1 MKLRVLIAG
10 LVLGAVSGMAALA
23 AESGA
28 ELFQKAVTEERASGN
43 LEEAIKLY
51 QRVAKEFAS
60 DRPLAAKALV
70 QAARCYEKLGQDK
83 AVKIY
88 EQVARDYGDQRELA
102 ATANARLVV
111 LRQGERAAEPATM
124 TQRKIEIAGASG
136 DVYADSQRA
145 LYRDAATGA
154 LVISD
159 LAGKNKRVVF
169 KAMPGDRLD
178 FAPSRDLSVTL
189 MGFRRSQDPGYTV
202 AVIKTDGTGYHE
214 IAHSGSSS
222 SLPTWSWD
230 NRYMLGG
237 VDLPDGTNRLLRIA
251 PADGSTQEVLHP
263 EASIRS
269 ASFSPDG
276 RFIAYSDGFP
286 SASGSASTFIVPS
299 EGGEPQ
305 LVSANARVL
314 DWTRDGRYLAV
325 ASPRSGVMAL
335 QLLPVK
341 DGRSAGEPVF
351 LRYGSVVDGLTTSS
365 GALFYISAPQGG
377 FALAWIADLDAEG
390 HPGEWKHLTLGSN
403 RGLVP
408 VPTWSPDSS
417 QIAWTSTNDD
427 TGQTGYVVRSR
438 NLASG
443 KERELYR
450 GTGTTICA
458 WAARHANLFCG
469 EMLAGG
475 GSTDILSIALDSGRT
490 EKLGSVPGRVY
501 MFGIP
506 DPDDQAMYLGDPQR
520 GVLRWDNGTRQ
531 TTLVEPG
538 WSGSLLTSFDSP
550 IVSRDGGWLE
560 RIAKGNLEVRALS
573 VGDWKTLLPL
583 RSGSQSGFS
592 PDGKWIFYHGVDA
605 AGNDGLYR
613 VATAGGGPQRLGDFP
628 ANKSLGMLSISPNGR
643 KIIALSVDIN
653 VPDEGWLLENFE
665 PKQQAAR

>member
-1 MKLRVLIAG
+1 MKLRILIAG
-10 LVLGAVSGMAALA
+10 LVFGIAALA

-43 LEEAIKLY
+43 LEEATKLY

-111 LRQGERAAEPATM
+111 LRQGERAAEPPTM

-136 DVYADSQRA
+136 DVYADGQRA
-145 LYRDAATGA
+145 IYRDAATGA

-189 MGFRRSQDPGYTV
+189 MGFRRSQDPGYTA

-214 IAHSGSSS
+214 INQWNAS
-222 SLPTWSWD
+222 SLPRWSWD

-390 HPGEWKHLTLGSN
+390 HPGDWKRLMLGSN

-408 VPTWSPDSS
+408 VPQWSSDSS
-417 QIAWTSTNDD
+417 QISWTSTNDD
-427 TGQTGYVVRSR
+427 TGQTGYVIRSQ
-438 NLASG
+438 NLATG

-450 GTGTTICA
+450 GTGLTTCT
-458 WAARHANLFCG
+458 WAARHPNLFCG
-469 EMLAGG
+469 EFAGG
-475 GSTDILSIALDSGRT
+475 GESTDILSIALDSGRS
-490 EKLGSVPGRVY
+490 ERLGSVPGRGL
-501 MFGIP
+501 MLPIP
-506 DPDDQAMYLGDPQR
+506 GPDDQAVYLGIPQR
-520 GVLRWDNGTRQ
+520 GLLRWDIGTRQ
-531 TTLVEPG
+531 ETLLDPNWTNG
-538 WSGSLLTSFDSP
+538 SFDRPNVSP
-550 IVSRDGGWLE
+550 DGGWLA
-560 RIAKGNLEVRALS
+560 RIEKGNLEVRSLAG
-573 VGDWKTLLPL
+573 GDWRPLLPL
-583 RSGSQSGFS
+583 RADSQSGFS
-592 PDGKWIFYHGVDA
+592 PDGKWVFYHGVDA
-605 AGNDGLYR
+605 AEKDGLYR
-613 VATAGGGPQRLGDFP
+613 VATTGGSPQRLGEIP
-628 ANKSLGMLSISPNGR
+628 LNKLNGMLSISPNGR
-643 KIIALSVDIN
+643 KIIALGVDVN
-653 VPDEGWLLENFE
+653 VRDEARLLENFE